1 MTYQKIFDLKF
12 NGEVPTYELGK
23 RFPKELR
30 KISRI
35 ALLELPK
42 SILRELIKQE
52 KEFQKLMAL
61 KQWCFKKGSRRNGK
75 EFT

>member
-12 NGEVPTYELGK
+12 KGEVPTYKLGK

-42 SILRELIKQE
+42 SILRELIKQK
-52 KEFQKLMAL
+52 KEFKELMAL
-61 KQWCFKKGSRRNGK
+61 KQWCFRKGLRQKGK
-75 EFT
+75 

>member
-12 NGEVPTYELGK
+12 RREVPTYELGK

-52 KEFQKLMAL
+52 KEFRKLMAL
-61 KQWCFKKGSRRNGK
+61 KQWCFKNGPRRKGK
-75 EFT
+75 QIT